1 MNKLRVI
8 LFFALLGVVILIA
21 RHNSKPTSRP
31 ESPALSTP
39 ESQIASSNV
48 APSVPATAPVA
59 SPSPPSKQDPSA
71 NFQAASER
79 IRSAVIL
86 LSVFDNSGK
95 LLRNGTGFFIADNGR
110 FITSKSVVEGAA
122 YAVAKASDG
131 GLYNVS
137 GFLTEAGELAV
148 LKAEPK
154 KTVLFIGPLKAESPA
169 KGAPIAA
176 IPSSL
181 SRHKSKL
188 VEGTVSA
195 EKSDQNGSWLEVSAP
210 IPPESLGAPVINET
224 GEVVG
229 VVASQTGPG
238 GTTNIVRTASEVEAM
253 VGRIA
258 TGAVAAWQP
267 GAVPVPAE
275 APSPD
280 KGGKTLVGR
289 KPTNSRLVFSPIPQY
304 PLAARHSHFPLKGS
318 GRYRVT
324 FNGKGDVSNVE
335 IVQSTHSDTLDSAAT
350 DALRKWKAA
359 PGQEWTATV
368 PITFQP

>member
-1 MNKLRVI
+1 VNKLRVI

-31 ESPALSTP
+31 ESPTFSTP
-39 ESQIASSNV
+39 ESQIASTNAAS
-48 APSVPATAPVA
+48 SVPTPAPAA
-59 SPSPPSKQDPSA
+59 SPSPPPKQDASA

-95 LLRNGTGFFIADNGR
+95 LLRNGTGFFIADDGR

-122 YAVAKASDG
+122 YAVAKTSDG

-176 IPSSL
+176 IPSPL
-181 SRHKSKL
+181 SRQKSKL
-188 VEGTVSA
+188 VEGIVSA
-195 EKSDQNGSWLEVSAP
+195 EKSDLNGSWLEASAP
-210 IPPESLGAPVINET
+210 IPPESLGAPVIIET

-238 GTTNIVRTASEVEAM
+238 GTTNIVRTAGEVEAM
-253 VGRIA
+253 VKRIA
-258 TGAVAAWQP
+258 TGAVAAWPP
-267 GAVPVPAE
+267 GAVPPPAE
-275 APSPD
+275 SPPE
-280 KGGKTLVGR
+280 KGKTLVGR
-289 KPTNSRLVFSPIPQY
+289 KPTNSRLIYNPIPQY
-304 PLAARHSHFPLKGS
+304 PLAARHSHFPIKGS

-324 FNGKGDVSNVE
+324 FNGKGDVSSVE
-335 IVQSTHSDTLDSAAT
+335 VVQSTHSDTLDTAAT